1 MTLETLIM
9 QPGIRPNLVYVCY
22 DEKLDEFNS
31 LVELF
36 GFQSIKLQSSYDYSD
51 IYHKALAK
59 LWAIIDQVYFMISFF
74 DHPKN

>member
-9 QPGIRPNLVYVCY
+9 QPGIHPNLVYVCY

-36 GFQSIKLQSSYDYSD
+36 GFQSIKLQSSYDYIE
-51 IYHKALAK
+51 IYHKALNK
-59 LWAIIDQVYFMISFF
+59 LWNIIDQVYF
-74 DHPKN
+74 